1 MNTLKTNLRQEHW
14 ETLSW
19 GSTCHQL
26 LTPWQL
32 ATLLVEAHP
41 QWSVPCVCPV
51 TKPCLEAT
59 PALGLPLLLTSCSA
73 PAAAHAAASNLV
85 WQPPCM
91 QNPIGV
97 ACHSLDECDVMLL

>member
-1 MNTLKTNLRQEHW
+1 MCVLFQAHDAMNTLKTNLRQEHW

-41 QWSVPCVCPV
+41 QWSVPC
-51 TKPCLEAT
+51 
-59 PALGLPLLLTSCSA
+59 GLIKC
-73 PAAAHAAASNLV
+73 V
-85 WQPPCM
+85 
-91 QNPIGV
+91 
-97 ACHSLDECDVMLL
+97 